1 MTYTSPVPPPTPDNE
16 FHERVVVNEVPDE
29 IKVGEYV
36 GQCKWFNDV
45 YGYGFLTIQTGDE
58 KGKDIFVH
66 HSGVKPLNSLYKT
79 LKKGEYVNFNIV
91 TGENGLQAVD
101 VTGIGGGTLLCD
113 VLPAV
118 KRGVN
123 RLIPITIP
131 LPHLSPAPT
140 HVQTVGY
147 PAARMPAMDHHSVR
161 GGGPSGPRG
170 TGRGRGQTMRP

>member
-1 MTYTSPVPPPTPDNE
+1 MTDTTPIIPPATPNNE
-16 FHERVVVNEVPDE
+16 FSERVIVNEVADE
-29 IKVGEYV
+29 IKVGEYI

-66 HSGVKPLNSLYKT
+66 HSGIKPLNSLYKT

-91 TGENGLQAVD
+91 IGENGMQAVD

-118 KRGVN
+118 KRGIG
-123 RLIPITIP
+123 RPIPPSHMPPSTTN
-131 LPHLSPAPT
+131 APSQ
-140 HVQTVGY
+140 VAIGY
-147 PAARMPAMDHHSVR
+147 PSARRVPLDPRSTR
-161 GGGPSGPRG
+161 GGGSG
-170 TGRGRGQTMRP
+170 TGRGQMMRP